1 MERKEY
7 DLFVNILSN
16 PQSSFDNLITS
27 GLSINNTSL
36 QDKSVYENNDEIREQ
51 FKDQYGEFD
60 KTRFDAFYNNA
71 KIYYNYLSQADYN
84 ESIKRQATFHRSN
97 MFVEPEKRRQG
108 PDFIEAKVANP
119 YHVTQGIITPGLSG
133 ERTMSIDELAQ
144 ANKVLLNPTTAGDN
158 LENAEWGASPNNNF
172 IGYIDDVL
180 VQAQYDTDGTHKD
193 LITGQMVAHKAGDL
207 KLDDTGNFYYEKL
220 DGRDIYGRRVLN
232 KMNVLTT
239 DGSWANKLDFFDSD
253 DMNQKNP
260 VGSVMKNLAL
270 VGTMFLPYV
279 GPWVA
284 GISIATQLYG
294 LLGTLGKMATM
305 NSSNPTFSAMEGWAK
320 SVSRQNASTEYAQSH
335 TWCLENM
342 INLVGDVM
350 GQLREQRFIFQK
362 IPAIVK
368 GAPQVNATNEA
379 ARIAELQQKHR
390 ALLTTELAAMEKA
403 GAPKNLLLDFSK
415 VLEARAVSA
424 AQAEMDS
431 FVKDFNKL
439 GEVISRGYMTA
450 ITVGDT
456 YGEAKHAGASDLDA
470 TLLTLGYAI
479 GEYQLLKTG
488 LGRWNIPETR
498 LDTYRNQ
505 AIAKALFTAK
515 QSTDDVIQTT
525 TKEGK
530 KEYVRRLIN
539 AGKNAFNDIWTA
551 NKANGQAATLTS
563 AAGEGIEEVSE
574 ELLADFSKGCY
585 DVVKWLQGDETRL
598 NAFGYDFSKGQW
610 DASEIRDR
618 YLMSLVGGAIGG
630 GLTNVVTN
638 YKMINSYNSMSDKAA
653 VEQLVY
659 MARNGGLDQFMKDI
673 SKLELDDP
681 NLSTDFELIDGQPVF
696 DPGTKENNRDAN
708 LKNAIQNQVNII
720 QNILAANG
728 AVTDNQFLDA
738 QTLSDLRFNVL
749 KRSTTAGAYIQEYN
763 SLLTKLA
770 QETKQLEALAS
781 KDLDTNNDGKVS
793 DSEKIHNDISDTTK
807 ESMKK
812 LQGSI
817 KDTKQKIDD
826 LLSGKRSLEFIAT
839 SLWEVSTHLS
849 GSFIQATLP
858 LFAQQKYGKKF
869 QDLTEEEVNQV
880 TEEYEKWKTTELRD
894 RLHNMAMTFVE
905 FEKQFSSVV
914 KDHEQTY
921 LQNSEKINQLLYSV
935 DKLNRW
941 LKNND
946 LVGIQEN
953 ISTRSKN
960 LVSDELSIFASD
972 LVKIFGTDEQRNAIT
987 DIENRRAEA
996 VKNLTEDSTE
1006 EERANLHHPF
1016 NVEQTNLVYQAIENN
1031 LHGYMQE
1038 IINGGFATKA
1048 VKNKLTTLL
1057 TAVDNLI
1064 LPKVVERDQ
1073 EIEQFLANNFNAE
1086 VPINEWS
1093 ELRTLLLQDAR
1104 DIEKLN
1110 NTPLEQ
1116 NLNQF
1121 AISIGKDPINI
1132 TQLIDKLNQSFT
1144 EVSSNITNFSPR
1156 QLEFELENALYTLQ
1170 LYKAAIT
1177 AARTDNANIG
1187 NLFGFN
1193 ATLNEVASKV
1203 KGAEQLNLAEID
1215 KNVADLF
1222 IQDIDTNIN
1231 RLNLLYHI
1239 YNLNQGQKLSK
1250 QQRVSDKKDLLTY
1263 KRMKYVVQVLDK
1275 IEGIDTE
1282 SVSQIKA
1289 LMETQKLHEEL
1300 LNNSQGFVQNQEEF
1314 QKETVAIENAIYDFF
1329 QANQFL
1335 LTDPTKLAQLINP
1348 INLDLYTNAEELL
1361 NEDLEALD
1369 DNSFVWWLAGRAA
1382 IKASDFYYQY
1392 RQIINPDTEKPLA
1405 PIATQEL
1412 AVYNNYASIVNGNV
1426 FDVFSQAMRLS
1437 MVENWQKQANETSEQ
1452 AIERRKQILKKLG
1465 KPEIFAS
1472 EKLAKFALNF
1482 LSIPRYSNVVLT
1494 EGVPGSGKS
1503 SGVFNPTI
1511 QLLHKFHPEVLDNLV
1526 IAHGA
1531 NPNSAKKLQNDMKVE
1546 KAITFGRNELM
1557 KFINPNWTDYSK
1569 DKKHQNILPNKHHE
1583 ITSEN
1588 EIKSKLGINENIQN
1602 PPSLIIIDEISK
1614 FTAYDLDQIDKF
1626 ARHYGI
1632 VVLTAGDFDQS
1643 GVVGSHKI
1651 PRDHA
1656 FDGLLWEVSLDR
1668 TNFIRSPKLGVSMR
1682 TDNTLKTNNL
1692 IKTQLFLQNPEGTL
1706 ELEYSEN
1713 EEGLFGDKVISYN
1726 ITVDNNRV
1734 ISDKDGMIDT
1744 ILAEVDKIASTLK
1757 EGEKI
1762 GYIFNDSN
1770 SKLYTALSKRDDIE
1784 LFEGGSAQGLEGRY
1798 YIIDL
1803 DYTND
1808 TKTFLRDLYTGI
1820 SRAEQGSLIIT
1831 PSGQDKSIV
1840 QMNSTAKSQVPI
1852 KEPLTTEAIRNF
1864 SKKRKEVLD
1873 KVAADGQVSDIIPR
1887 SNTTPVRTP
1896 NKDSNEGL
1904 DEGLDEAVANAAL
1917 AEAIQQEKQS
1927 LLQKISQAQNE
1938 EEINQTITNSNYA
1951 QLGSDPEI
1959 LAAKAQRLTEVFTEA
1974 PSTESPV
1981 EPPVESPSTETSTDA
1996 ELPSTEP
2003 TSESPVESPTEI
2015 PSTDRIETP
2024 LPEPDLREDDIA
2036 PITGTDIIDTATY
2049 QENVDKA
2056 NESTQ
2061 LPEIS
2066 VEEKRNEPIHINM
2079 LFHSFNTFETGVDE
2093 GENGEV
2099 IQNGSQERIDKRID
2113 SINGLIKIFNHLGL
2127 DDLKYKEY
2135 VKILGDLRSIIFNT
2149 ENKADIDKAIK
2160 EYFGL
2165 SNIYTTFALKSSLR
2179 MGENFQ
2185 TDESGYPLT
2194 SPSPFEKRKG
2204 ELTLFN
2210 GSKDSKSNTAH
2221 SKSLVLII
2229 GTKETGNILE
2239 LPLLALSSP
2248 FTIVQ
2253 MKNSDGKFVFSEV
2266 YNTFKEEANKQNPN
2280 WEQDLANGV
2289 DPNLN
2294 LVDISST
2301 IISKYNQNTKYKEL
2315 IDLFKL
2321 FLVTDNFV
2329 KYMRDPE
2336 WTPIKNLH
2344 LTGAHVTNK
2353 KGYYQLE
2360 DGLRFN
2366 DSTNP
2371 QNEWIPVADFAGVTT
2386 KYRNK
2391 LNPNYNTQ
2399 STTTQ
2404 IFLVGQNDVIVNG
2417 KKLPIKKGH
2426 PFVLVSYD
2434 RSLQGDIPIIEQFIA
2449 QQENPELSKKVVL
2462 MYITPP
2468 TATVGE
2474 YCDQIEDFINKRRPD
2489 ISIGY
2494 FSTTFKLLKG
2504 LVQDQDVL
2512 NLINRK
2518 LGKIAPKLLS
2528 ALEAIPFN
2536 TSAQDLKVILN
2547 QTQDWTSD
2555 GLGNGPETLMYLFR
2569 GALRKLAIVTDIE
2582 TAQRSRDDTAINIL
2596 ETAAKK
2602 LGITLYHHF
2611 PIPRNDH
2618 NSNKYFILPDPQRTY
2633 KLADQDCLIHGKVDS
2648 YTFQGQ
2654 IGEFVSQLL
2663 NGLNKN
2669 RFDHWQHPDNPS
2681 YFNGNSNLADN
2692 PIRTREDAAINE
2704 RNQNITNIINQVK
2717 TKTGIDVDPNIFNGK
2732 TIAEANVNIA
2742 DMINSTNNDNIAFV
2756 INGELKISKDLSLQG
2771 ENKVIYSNGQAIT
2784 DLSSIIQSD
2793 GEATIQITIDDKT
2806 YDGVI
2811 NKNTGTLEYW
2821 EPKTLAPANV
2831 FPTLSVTPDTLVE
2844 YISETKQIL
2853 DKVLRGDKRLE
2864 QVFNAI
2870 TYEEFVTGLQLL
2882 PHVPFRGNKDVSMRE
2897 FMIQKVID
2905 GKELTPLQQQIVNDL
2920 LAVEQY
2926 KKQEVNNDITACPV
2940 KIKVMF

>member
-1 MERKEY
+1 MDRKEY

-36 QDKSVYENNDEIREQ
+36 QDRSIYENNDEIREQ

-60 KTRFDAFYNNA
+60 KTRFDAFYNNV

-84 ESIKRQATFHRSN
+84 ESIKKQATFHRSN

-108 PDFIEAKVANP
+108 PDFIETKVANP
-119 YHVTQGIITPGLSG
+119 YHITQGIITPGLYG

-158 LENAEWGASPNNNF
+158 LENAEWGASPNDNF
-172 IGYIDDVL
+172 IGYFNDVL

-193 LITGQMVAHKAGDL
+193 PVTGQITAHKAGDL

-220 DGRDIYGRRVLN
+220 DGRDVYGRRVLN
-232 KMNVLTT
+232 KMNVLTV
-239 DGSWANKLDFFDSD
+239 DGSWANQLDFFDSD
-253 DMNQKNP
+253 DLNQKNP
-260 VGSVMKNLAL
+260 VGSIMKNLAL

-279 GPWVA
+279 GPWIA
-284 GISIATQLYG
+284 GISVATQLYG

-305 NSSNPTFSAMEGWAK
+305 DSTNPTFSAMEGWAK

-350 GQLREQRFIFQK
+350 GQLREQRFIFEK
-362 IPAIVK
+362 IPAIIK
-368 GAPQVNATNEA
+368 GAPQVTATNEA
-379 ARIAELQQKHR
+379 ARLAELKQKHR
-390 ALLTTELAAMEKA
+390 ALLTTELAAIEKE
-403 GAPKNLLLDFSK
+403 GASKNLLLDFSK
-415 VLEARAVSA
+415 VLEARATSA

-431 FVKDFNKL
+431 FVKGFNKL

-515 QSTDDVIQTT
+515 QGAEKAVQTT
-525 TKEGK
+525 SKEGK

-539 AGKNAFNDIWTA
+539 AGKNAFNDVWTA
-551 NKANGQAATLTS
+551 NKATGQRTLSATLTS

-585 DVVKWLQGDETRL
+585 DIVKWLQDDETRL
-598 NAFGYDFSKGQW
+598 NTFGYDFTKGQW

-673 SKLELDDP
+673 SKIELDDP
-681 NLSTDFELIDGQPVF
+681 NLSTNYELINGQPVF
-696 DPGTKENNRDAN
+696 DPGTREDNRDSN
-708 LKNAIQNQVNII
+708 LKSVIQNQVNII
-720 QNILAANG
+720 QSILAANG

-749 KRSTTAGAYIQEYN
+749 RKSTTAGAYIQEYN
-763 SLLTKLA
+763 SLLTKIA
-770 QETKQLEALAS
+770 QETDQLRALAT
-781 KDLDTNNDGKVS
+781 KDLDANKDGVVTDAEKRKKESDQKATDAEKSTN
-793 DSEKIHNDISDTTK
+793 TTK
-807 ESMKK
+807 ESIKK
-812 LQGSI
+812 LQQSI

-826 LLSGKRSLEFIAT
+826 LVTGKRSLEFIAT

-849 GSFIQATLP
+849 GNFTQATLP
-858 LFAQQKYGKKF
+858 LFAEQKYGKKF
-869 QDLTEEEVNQV
+869 QDLTEEEVSQA
-880 TEEYEKWKTTELRD
+880 TDEYKKWKTTDLRD
-894 RLHNMAMTFVE
+894 RLHGMAMTFVE

-921 LQNSEKINQLLYSV
+921 LQNSEKINQLLHTV

-941 LKNND
+941 LKNDD
-946 LVGIQEN
+946 LSGIQEN
-953 ISTRSKN
+953 ISVRDKN

-972 LVKIFGTDEQRNAIT
+972 LIKIFGTDEQRNAIV

-996 VKNLTEDSTE
+996 VKTLSKDATKEQV
-1006 EERANLHHPF
+1006 AALHHPF
-1016 NVEQTNLVYQAIENN
+1016 NVEQTSLVYKTIENN

-1038 IINGGFATKA
+1038 VINGEFATKA
-1048 VKNKLTTLL
+1048 VKNKLSTLL

-1064 LPKVVERDQ
+1064 VPKAEERNR
-1073 EIEQFLANNFNAE
+1073 EIDAFLEANPMSA
-1086 VPINEWS
+1086 VIPINEWN
-1093 ELRTLLLQDAR
+1093 ELRTLIFQDAR
-1104 DIEKLN
+1104 DIEALN

-1132 TQLIDKLNQSFT
+1132 TQLIDKLNQAFT
-1144 EVSSNITNFSPR
+1144 EVQSNITNFSPR
-1156 QLEFELENALYTLQ
+1156 QLEVELENALYTLE
-1170 LYKAAIT
+1170 LYRAAIV
-1177 AARTDNANIG
+1177 AARTDNVNIG

-1203 KGAEQLNLAEID
+1203 EGAEQLNLAEID

-1222 IQDIDTNIN
+1222 VQDIDTNLN
-1231 RLNLLYHI
+1231 RLRLLQHI
-1239 YNLNQGQKLSK
+1239 YVLNQGQKLSK
-1250 QQRVSDKKDLLTY
+1250 QQRISDKKDLLVY
-1263 KRMKYVVQVLDK
+1263 KRMKYLVQILDK
-1275 IEGIDTE
+1275 IEGLDTE
-1282 SVSQIKA
+1282 SVNQIKA

-1300 LNNSQGFVQNQEEF
+1300 LTNKQGFVQNQEEF
-1314 QKETVAIENAIYDFF
+1314 QKETIAIENAVYDFF
-1329 QANQFL
+1329 QANQPL
-1335 LTDPTKLAQLINP
+1335 LTDPNKLAQLINP
-1348 INLDLYTNAEELL
+1348 TNLDLYTNAEELL
-1361 NEDLEALD
+1361 NEGLEALD

-1392 RQIINPDTEKPLA
+1392 RQIINPEAEKPLA

-1426 FDVFSQAMRLS
+1426 FDVFAQAMRLS
-1437 MVENWQKQANETSEQ
+1437 ITEDWKTKSIEQ
-1452 AIERRKQILKKLG
+1452 RKQILKKLD
-1465 KPEIFAS
+1465 KS
-1472 EKLAKFALNF
+1472 EMLAEDKLKEFGLNF
-1482 LSIPRYSNVVLT
+1482 LPTPRYSNVMLT

-1503 SGVFNPTI
+1503 GGVFNLTI
-1511 QLLHKFHPEVLDNLV
+1511 QLLHKFHPEILDNLI

-1531 NPNSAKKLQNDMKVE
+1531 NPNSAEKLRDDMKVE
-1546 KAITFGRNELM
+1546 KARTFGRSELM
-1557 KFINPNWTDYSK
+1557 KFINPNWVDYSK
-1569 DKKHQNILPNKHHE
+1569 NEKNQYDVPSNSYE
-1583 ITSEN
+1583 ITSEK
-1588 EIKSKLGINENIQN
+1588 EIKSKLGINENVQN

-1632 VVLTAGDFDQS
+1632 TVLTAGDFDQS
-1643 GVVGSHKI
+1643 GVVGSHKV
-1651 PRDHA
+1651 PQDHA
-1656 FDGLLWEVSLDR
+1656 FDGLVWEVSLDR
-1668 TNFIRSPKLGVSMR
+1668 TNFMRSPKLGVSMR

-1692 IKTQLFLQNPEGTL
+1692 IKTQLFLQKPEGTL

-1713 EEGLFGDKVISYN
+1713 EEGLFGDKVIPYN
-1726 ITVDNNRV
+1726 IVVNDDSV
-1734 ISDKDGMIDT
+1734 VSDKDGMLEMILSDIDKMS
-1744 ILAEVDKIASTLK
+1744 ATLK
-1757 EGEKI
+1757 GGEKI
-1762 GYIFNDSN
+1762 GYIFNNKN
-1770 SKLYTALSKRDDIE
+1770 SKLYEALSKRDDIE

-1808 TKTFLRDLYTGI
+1808 TKTFLKDLYTGI
-1820 SRAEQGSLIIT
+1820 SRAEQGSLIIA
-1831 PSGQDKSIV
+1831 PSGEHKSIV

-1852 KEPLTTEAIRNF
+1852 KEPLTKEAISNF
-1864 SKKRKEVLD
+1864 AKKRKEVLD
-1873 KVAADGQVSDIIPR
+1873 KVVAEGQVSEIIPR
-1887 SNTTPVRTP
+1887 NKTNITTVTTTPITQT
-1896 NKDSNEGL
+1896 L
-1904 DEGLDEAVANAAL
+1904 DEVTSEATLETAL
-1917 AEAIQQEKQS
+1917 AEAMQQEKQN
-1927 LLQKISQAQNE
+1927 LLQLIGQAQNE
-1938 EEINQTITNSNYA
+1938 EEINQAITNSKYA
-1951 QLGSDPEI
+1951 QLGSDSEI
-1959 LAAKAQRLTEVFTEA
+1959 LAAKAQRLTEL
-1974 PSTESPV
+1974 S
-1981 EPPVESPSTETSTDA
+1981 STET
-1996 ELPSTEP
+1996 L
-2003 TSESPVESPTEI
+2003 SEKTPEVQSP
-2015 PSTDRIETP
+2015 ETP
-2024 LPEPDLREDDIA
+2024 LPEPDLRENDIA
-2036 PITGTDIIDTATY
+2036 PVTETDIIDTATY
-2049 QENVDKA
+2049 QARVDES
-2056 NESTQ
+2056 NESKQ
-2061 LPEIS
+2061 LPQMS
-2066 VEEKRNEPIHINM
+2066 VEENKEEPIHINM

-2099 IQNGSQERIDKRID
+2099 VQQGSQERIDKRID
-2113 SINGLIKIFNHLGL
+2113 SINGLVKLFNHLGL
-2127 DDLKYKEY
+2127 DQLKYKQY
-2135 VKILGDLRSIIFNT
+2135 VQILGELRSIIFNT
-2149 ENKADIDKAIK
+2149 ENKADIDKEIK
-2160 EYFGL
+2160 KYFGL

-2179 MGENFQ
+2179 MGEDFQ
-2185 TDESGYPLT
+2185 TDEFGYPKTL
-2194 SPSPFEKRKG
+2194 PSPFEKRKG

-2210 GSKDSKSNTAH
+2210 GSKDTKSNNTH

-2248 FTIVQ
+2248 FTILQ
-2253 MKNSDGKFVFSEV
+2253 MKNANGQLVFSEV

-2280 WEQDLANGV
+2280 WEQDLANNV
-2289 DPNLN
+2289 DPRLN
-2294 LVDISST
+2294 LVTISST

-2336 WTPIKNLH
+2336 WTPMKNLH

-2371 QNEWIPVADFAGVTT
+2371 QSEWIPVADFAGVTNHG
-2386 KYRNK
+2386 NK

-2404 IFLVGQNDVIVNG
+2404 IFLVGQNDVVVNG
-2417 KKLPIKKGH
+2417 KKVPIKKGH

-2434 RSLQGDIPIIEQFIA
+2434 KSLQGEAAIIKQFIA
-2449 QQENPELSKKVVL
+2449 QEESPELPKKVVL

-2468 TATVGE
+2468 TATIGE

-2504 LVQDQDVL
+2504 LVQDQNVL
-2512 NLINRK
+2512 DLINRK

-2528 ALEAIPFN
+2528 TLEAIPFDA
-2536 TSAQDLKVILN
+2536 SVQDLKVILN
-2547 QTQDWTSD
+2547 QTQNWTEE

-2569 GALRKLAIVTDIE
+2569 GALRKLAIITDTE
-2582 TAQRSRDDTAINIL
+2582 TLQRSRDNEAISIL
-2596 ETAAKK
+2596 ETAAKN

-2618 NSNKYFILPDPQRTY
+2618 NSNDYFILPDPQKTY
-2633 KLADQDCLIHGKVDS
+2633 KLAGKDCLIHGKVDS

-2654 IGEFVSQLL
+2654 IGGFISQLL

-2669 RFDHWQHPDNPS
+2669 KSNHWQHPDNPS
-2681 YFNGNSNLADN
+2681 YFNGNSNITDN
-2692 PIRTREDAAINE
+2692 PIRTREDEVTNK
-2704 RNQNITNIINQVK
+2704 RNQDIINTINQVK
-2717 TKTGIDVDPNIFNGK
+2717 IKTGIDIDPNIFESK
-2732 TIAEANVNIA
+2732 TAVEAKVDIANI
-2742 DMINSTNNDNIAFV
+2742 INSANNDNIAFV
-2756 INGELKISKDLSLQG
+2756 INGELKISKDLALQG
-2771 ENKVIYSNGQAIT
+2771 ESKIIYSNGQPIT
-2784 DLSSIIQSD
+2784 DISSIIQTN
-2793 GEATIQITIDDKT
+2793 GEAAIQITIDSTT

-2811 NKNTGTLEYW
+2811 DKNTGTLEFW
-2821 EPKTLAPANV
+2821 EPKALTPANV
-2831 FPTLSVTPDTLVE
+2831 FPLLIVTPDTLVE
-2844 YISETKQIL
+2844 YTSEAKQIL
-2853 DKVLRGDKRLE
+2853 GQVLKADKRLG
-2864 QVFNAI
+2864 QVFDAI
-2870 TYEEFVTGLQLL
+2870 TYEEFMSALQLL
-2882 PHVPFRGNKDVSMRE
+2882 PKLGPSKANKDITMRE

-2905 GKELTPLQQQIVNDL
+2905 GKQLTPLQQQIVNDM

-2926 KKQEVNNDITACPV
+2926 KKQEANNDITTCPV
-2940 KIKVMF
+2940 KIKIMF